1 MCEDELIFTKLCWR
15 KNCGDVKFLN
25 RRGKSSHEPQW
36 IIICMRTLGLVTQ
49 KIWSRVWTPCFY
61 AKSKA
66 ATSAIRYDLV
76 VGCALVDGEG

>member
-1 MCEDELIFTKLCWR
+1 MWEDERFLTKLCWR

-36 IIICMRTLGLVTQ
+36 IIICKRTLGHVCQ
-49 KIWSRVWTPCFY
+49 KIWSRVWTPCCY

-66 ATSAIRYDLV
+66 ATSAVRNALV
-76 VGCALVDGEG
+76 VRCALIVGEG